1 MDELAVKVVA
11 GVLLGAIICGF
22 GFTFFLEP
30 YWWR

>member
-1 MDELAVKVVA
+1 MDTEAVKVVA
-11 GVLLGAIICGF
+11 FVLLMAIIAGF